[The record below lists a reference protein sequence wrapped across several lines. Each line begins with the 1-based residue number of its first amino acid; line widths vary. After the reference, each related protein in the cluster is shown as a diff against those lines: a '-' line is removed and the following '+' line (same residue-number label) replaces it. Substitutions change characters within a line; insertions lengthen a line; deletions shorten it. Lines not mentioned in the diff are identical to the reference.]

1 MYSYNNIIL
10 FLMIRFKNTT
20 VADYE
25 IIRSFT
31 FNGDR
36 MNCDFS
42 IGNIIGW
49 RFLYNSQYAIVD
61 EYLVFKFYADGHL
74 AYMSP
79 IAKPKEKADGSI
91 GVKPC
96 DECSVEV
103 IKKLRDDSI
112 AMGHPFLMLGVC
124 DHMRQVFESVLPDMF
139 EIKPNRDHY
148 DYIYLRE
155 KLITLSGKHLQS
167 KRNHINKFKSL
178 YPNYEYKPL
187 TADLISECIRLEETW
202 REHEEDEKEDDEKSI
217 ELSKELR
224 SMTRIFNRWDEI
236 GMTGGTIFVDGKMV
250 AFTFGN
256 PINNCAFDICVEKAD
271 TAYEGSFSIINQE
284 FVKHIPEQYIYINRE
299 EDLGDEGLRR
309 AKLSYKPEFILEKFS
324 IMDKHP
330 LGGFEEPSKVLAETK
345 QLWKSVFGDDDRFID
360 LYFSRVFKPE
370 YNVTCQIN
378 GKVAGALQ
386 KLPYKMLI
394 HGTEISTSYVSG
406 VCSDPDMRNEGI
418 GNAIMRQA
426 HIQMH
431 ATGTVIATLIP
442 AEEWLRHWYS
452 KMGYV
457 EHIVCTPPPA
467 NVMDMNF
474 EEFDKMQRAKEC
486 VLLHNDENLEVIKK
500 DIEIAGEQY
509 HPATK
514 PTTGMLRIINA
525 KKALEMYATMHP
537 DVYMKIHVR
546 ADKDIPANNAYYTI
560 DHGGVTRTDRPCGC
574 CPKMTIG
581 ELGEMIFKDEKAEMF
596 LMLN

>member
-1 MYSYNNIIL
+1 
-10 FLMIRFKNTT
+10 
-20 VADYE
+20 
-25 IIRSFT
+25 
-31 FNGDR
+31 
-36 MNCDFS
+36 
-42 IGNIIGW
+42 
-49 RFLYNSQYAIVD
+49 
-61 EYLVFKFYADGHL
+61 
-74 AYMSP
+74 
-79 IAKPKEKADGSI
+79 
-91 GVKPC
+91 
-96 DECSVEV
+96 
-103 IKKLRDDSI
+103 
-112 AMGHPFLMLGVC
+112 
-124 DHMRQVFESVLPDMF
+124 
-139 EIKPNRDHY
+139 
-148 DYIYLRE
+148 
-155 KLITLSGKHLQS
+155 
-167 KRNHINKFKSL
+167 
-178 YPNYEYKPL
+178 
-187 TADLISECIRLEETW
+187 
-202 REHEEDEKEDDEKSI
+202 
-217 ELSKELR
+217 
-224 SMTRIFNRWDEI
+224 
-236 GMTGGTIFVDGKMV
+236 
-250 AFTFGN
+250 
-256 PINNCAFDICVEKAD
+256 
-271 TAYEGSFSIINQE
+271 
-284 FVKHIPEQYIYINRE
+284 
-299 EDLGDEGLRR
+299 
-309 AKLSYKPEFILEKFS
+309 
-324 IMDKHP
+324 MDKHP